1 MTENKVSQAQ
11 EPTEISL
18 VAKMIYDP
26 VLRKEI
32 VTKSFYWFF
41 HYYFFSHVKYQ
52 TAEFQKEIFN
62 LAQNNSNDTLIITA
76 FRGSGK
82 TTIITQAFVIWSIIG
97 MLEKKYVVILT
108 QTMEQ
113 ARALLV
119 NVRYELENN
128 PLLRLDL
135 GPFKE
140 ETGEWRS
147 SSLVL
152 NKYGAKITVASIE
165 QGIRGT
171 KYGSNRPDLIIADDL
186 ENINSVRTQESRD
199 KIYTWLMGDV
209 MHLGDRNTKIIIV
222 GNLLHQDSVMMRLKN
237 GIEEGK
243 IKGTYRQYPA
253 IYLDSEGD
261 EHSMWPGKYPTVED
275 VRSELERTGDLVSFS
290 REMLLEIV
298 DDLEPAVDKRWLHL
312 YDNIPGP
319 AYKHQLMFTA
329 IAIDPAIGQ
338 RENCSKTAIVI
349 AKVYHDKNTGYKIYI
364 CPHPINAHLT
374 FPETIDKIKELVK
387 ERGDYQDVKIFVEEV
402 AYQASLTQQLQLTF
416 DDDDRIKVLG
426 VSVSGS
432 GSKRDRLI
440 STSNLVQKAMVLFP
454 QIGCKELLNQITNFG
469 IVSFLDLA
477 DAFSLLVNTIIIK
490 NLTEEYE
497 GSNIQIVHGDGW
509 DDDDYGSV
517 TNFRPYS
524 GHKPG
529 KCYELKPGVGII
541 RIR

>member
-1 MTENKVSQAQ
+1 MTKNKANTAH
-11 EPTEISL
+11 EPVELSL

-41 HYYFFSHVKYQ
+41 HYYFFSHVKYE

-62 LAQNNSNDTLIITA
+62 LAQNGGSDTLVVMA

-97 MLEKKYVVILT
+97 VLEKKYVVILT

-113 ARALLV
+113 ARALLI
-119 NVRYELENN
+119 NIRYELENN

-140 ETGEWRS
+140 EAGEWRS

-152 NKYGAKITVASIE
+152 NKYGAKINVSSIE

-171 KYGSNRPDLIIADDL
+171 KYGANRPDLIIADDL
-186 ENINSVRTQESRD
+186 EDINSVRTRESRD
-199 KIYTWLMGDV
+199 KIYTWLMGDI

-237 GIEEGK
+237 AIEEGK

-253 IYLDSEGD
+253 IYLDNEGN
-261 EHSMWPGKYPTVED
+261 EYSMWPGKYPTVED
-275 VRSELERTGDLVSFS
+275 VRSELERTGDIVSFS
-290 REMLLEIV
+290 REMLLQIV
-298 DDLEPAVDKRWLHL
+298 DDLEPPVDKRWIHL
-312 YDNIPGP
+312 YDTLPGP
-319 AYKHQLMFTA
+319 AHKHQLMFTA

-338 RENCSKTAIVI
+338 KETSSKTAIVT
-349 AKVYHDKNTGYKIYI
+349 AKVYHDKNMDYKIYI
-364 CPHPINAHLT
+364 CPHPVNEHLT
-374 FPETIDKIKELVK
+374 FPETIDKIKELVQ
-387 ERGDYQDVKIFVEEV
+387 ERGDYKDIKILVEEV
-402 AYQASLTQQLQLTF
+402 AYQASLTQQLKEIF
-416 DDDDRIKVLG
+416 DDDEQIQVLG
-426 VSVSGS
+426 VSISGS

-440 STSNLVQKAMVLFP
+440 STTNLIQKGMVVFP
-454 QIGCKELLNQITNFG
+454 QTGCKELLNQILNFG

-477 DAFSLLVNTIIIK
+477 DSFSLLINTVIVK
-490 NLTEEYE
+490 NLTEDYE

-509 DDDDYGSV
+509 DDDDGYPKG
-517 TNFRPYS
+517 FRPYT
-524 GHKPG
+524 GRKPG
-529 KCYELKPGVGII
+529 RCYELRPGEGII